1 MKIKLSKVSSNIIFH
16 VPQSIS
22 HTSEQ
27 TRQVSKI
34 LTILHTLFSFNVI
47 KIVENS

>member
-34 LTILHTLFSFNVI
+34 LTILHTFSFNVF